1 MRTVSA
7 ANLIAATT
15 DGHESLILVE
25 IDTGAGLLTF
35 ADRDLDGTDGRIM
48 ELGNANMQ
56 IAEGA
61 PATAGSISVKFSDED
76 FYFLSLIGNTR
87 LEGRRARVLQIFDGN
102 VSDPVELMVGRVGSP
117 VVWSED
123 SRTFELDIVAFYE
136 SNSDT
141 EVPFAPDES
150 SGLQEFAWNKPWPRC
165 YGTPVDAPAV
175 LVVDAP
181 KGTLIRELQ
190 PTFDHVD
197 IEVADDVEFPLN
209 TEVQVEIGNE
219 YMTGTFTSI
228 STDPT
233 VILRFHI
240 KSRNDSKGI
249 IYSIDRSTLTSIEQD
264 PNNYNT
270 WEADPRYAAWDTQG
284 KIIAGNWLF
293 LLDSSDTL
301 DGGAVSDV
309 NSPSFTHI
317 YGTFSVPSFVGNK
330 NYILYQKGD
339 ATRGQFPWIVP
350 SGLYY
355 ITIGARADIRG
366 VLDVNET
373 LWPAGTPIRLV
384 TDVVYVANDVPS
396 SSVLQVRAWREVQL
410 DSRGGR
416 ARELVVVPAD
426 FYTVDLNDTIAGR
439 ACTTI
444 TLEKPLSARGT
455 GWQDDIFVTLVTTV
469 GPNVSDIISDLMT
482 EAGITVDPTSF
493 LAVKTACANYP
504 MNFSFTSRKDALQV
518 AGDIAFQGRCGLSV
532 LGSTAYLKYLSVAP
546 ASIPFTYNEDTVL
559 EGTVQVT
566 STETTNITNDLWVTW
581 HRRGSQQ
588 HPERLHYKD
597 ATSVLAYGRKKRDLE
612 IYVYRHKTLVQKTAQ
627 FWFYRWSNAWRKLR
641 VIGDLDAIGMTV
653 YDDVKSTLSELVTNA
668 MIEQLEHDTEEN
680 QITALLWT
688 PVVVG
693 NTTQSNYAYLDDT
706 GDTAP
711 AALSLSAGDDIA
723 EIIEVSALDLGL
735 SEKQTHVGVA
745 TTAETPAGPIG
756 GVFNAKLYKS
766 NNANGEVYETEV
778 KVQNISGTPIQ
789 EGDQVVVHKAEDG
802 TFYATKGGSSSS
814 TSSRGGTMVGTMRVD
829 EDGDPTDFDVTPD
842 PNDTRWNTALTV
854 DQESKFQ
861 EWKAANAPLD
871 SGADYDYRGAFLA
884 GVTADPNTGHWP
896 DTFKKPN
903 HPTFSNESKYA
914 YLMPHYAGFWT
925 GTNHD
930 VYVSP
935 DRNKDHYVSMSLAEV
950 GSAFS
955 TSAGNRIGRKMG
967 ENSVFDGQ
975 VLPVYVA
982 NDGTAWVLPIDN
994 PFSMGIVATDSAN
1007 KDSVQIKRYKTDDF
1021 SEVTAETVTAKTP
1034 RLQSTA
1040 KITAGTIVMLT
1051 KIGNSWVFYI
1061 PLIRPRVPA

>member
-1 MRTVSA
+1 MRSVSA
-7 ANLIAATT
+7 ANLLAAAT
-15 DGHESLILVE
+15 DGHETLTLVE
-25 IDTGAGLLTF
+25 IDTGAGKLTF

-61 PATAGSISVKFSDED
+61 PATAGSISVKMSDED
-76 FYFLSLIGNTR
+76 FYFLTLIGGTR
-87 LEGRRARVLQIFDGN
+87 LEGRTARVLQIFDGI

-117 VVWSED
+117 VVWNEED
-123 SRTFELDIVAFYE
+123 RTFQLDIVAFYE

-197 IEVADDVEFPLN
+197 IEVADDVTFPLN
-209 TEVQVEIGNE
+209 TEVTVEIGNE
-219 YMTGTFTSI
+219 YLTGTFTSI
-228 STDPT
+228 STDPV
-233 VILRFHI
+233 VILRFHVHA
-240 KSRNDSKGI
+240 RNVSKGI
-249 IYSIDRSTLTSIEQD
+249 IFSNQRSTLSTIEQD
-264 PNNYNT
+264 PNGFNS
-270 WEADPRYAAWDTQG
+270 WEADPRYSSWDTQG
-284 KIIAGNWLF
+284 KILAGNWLF
-293 LLDSSDTL
+293 LLDTENAS
-301 DGGAVSDV
+301 DGGTISDV
-309 NSPSFTHI
+309 NSSSFTHI
-317 YGTFSVPSFVGNK
+317 YGSFSVPSFVGYK

-339 ATRGQFPWIVP
+339 ATRGQFPWIVA

-355 ITIGARADIRG
+355 ITVGARADIRG
-366 VLDVNET
+366 VLDANDT
-373 LWPAGTPIRLV
+373 LWPAGTSIRLV
-384 TDVVYVANDVPS
+384 TNVVYVANDRRS

-416 ARELVVVPAD
+416 ERQLVVVPSD
-426 FYTVDLNDTIAGR
+426 FYTVNLNDTLAGH

-444 TLEKPLSARGT
+444 TLEKPLSARAT
-455 GWQDDIFVTLVTTV
+455 GWQDDLFVTLVTRE
-469 GPNVSDIISDLMT
+469 GDNVSDIIADLMT
-482 EAGITVDPTSF
+482 DAGITVDSTSF
-493 LAVKTACANYP
+493 ASVKAACTKYP
-504 MNFSFTSRKDALQV
+504 MNFSFTQRKDALQI

-546 ASIPFTYNEDTVL
+546 TSIPFTYNDDTTL

-597 ATSVLAYGRKKRDLE
+597 AASVLAYGRKKRDLE
-612 IYVYRHKTLVQKTAQ
+612 IFVYRHKTLVQKTAQ
-627 FWFYRWSNAWRKLR
+627 FWFNRWSNAWRKLR
-641 VIGDLDAIGMTV
+641 VIGDLDAIAMTV
-653 YDDVKSTLSELVTNA
+653 YDDVKSTLSELTTNA

-693 NTTQSNYAYLDDT
+693 NTTQSNSAYLDDT

-711 AALSLSAGDDIA
+711 AALSITAGDDIA

-756 GVFNAKLYKS
+756 GIFNAKLYKS
-766 NNANGEVYETEV
+766 NNASGDVYETEV

-789 EGDQVVVHKAEDG
+789 AGDQIVVHKAEDG
-802 TFYATKGGSSSS
+802 TFYATKGGSSSG
-814 TSSRGGTMVGTMRVD
+814 TSSRGGTMVGTMRV
-829 EDGDPTDFDVTPD
+829 EENGDPTGFDTVPGA
-842 PNDTRWNTALTV
+842 NDTRWNTTLTAT
-854 DQESKFQ
+854 QESQFVA
-861 EWKAANAPLD
+861 WKLINAPSD

-884 GVTADPNTGHWP
+884 GITADPNTGHWP

-914 YLMPHYAGFWT
+914 YLMPHYAGYWS
-925 GTNHD
+925 GAN
-930 VYVSP
+930 YVSP
-935 DRNKDHYVSMSLAEV
+935 DRTKTHYVSMSLTEI

-967 ENSVFDGQ
+967 TNSVFNGQ
-975 VLPVYVA
+975 LLPVYVA

-994 PFSMGIVATDSAN
+994 PYGIAIVSTDTAD
-1007 KDSVQIKRYKTDDF
+1007 KDNIHCKRFTTADF
-1021 SEVTAETVTAKTP
+1021 DETKAETITAKTP

-1040 KITAGTIVMLT
+1040 KITAGTIVMVT
-1051 KIGNSWVFYI
+1051 KVADSWIAYL
-1061 PLIRPRVPA
+1061 PLIRPRVAN

>member
-1 MRTVSA
+1 MRSVSA

-15 DGHESLILVE
+15 EGHESAILVE
-25 IDTGAGLLTF
+25 IDTGAGKLTF

-56 IAEGA
+56 IAESA
-61 PATAGSISVKFSDED
+61 PATAGSISVKLSDED
-76 FYFLSLIGNTR
+76 FYFLTMIGNTR
-87 LEGRRARVLQIFDGN
+87 LEGRTARVLQIFDGN
-102 VSDPVELMVGRVGSP
+102 VADAVELMVGRIGSP
-117 VVWSED
+117 IVWSED
-123 SRTFELDIVAFYE
+123 SRTFELDIIAFYE

-197 IEVADDVEFPLN
+197 IEVADDVTFPLN
-209 TEVQVEIGNE
+209 TLVTVEIGNE
-219 YMTGTFTSI
+219 YLTGKFESI
-228 STDPT
+228 ATDPV

-240 KSRNDSKGI
+240 TSRNESKGI
-249 IYSIDRSTLTSIEQD
+249 IYSNDRSELTSIEQD
-264 PNNYNT
+264 PNENNT
-270 WEADPRYAAWDTQG
+270 WEADPRYSAWDTQG
-284 KIIAGNWLF
+284 KILAGNWLF
-293 LLDSSDTL
+293 LLDTAELSSSGL
-301 DGGAVSDV
+301 INSIEVPGGSVLYG
-309 NSPSFTHI
+309 NFT
-317 YGTFSVPSFVGNK
+317 VPSFVGYK

-339 ATRGQFPWIVP
+339 ATRGQFPWIVA

-355 ITIGARADIRG
+355 ITTGARADIRG
-366 VLDVNET
+366 VLDVNDT
-373 LWPAGTPIRLV
+373 LWPAGTSIRLV
-384 TDVVYVANDVPS
+384 TNVVYVANDVPS
-396 SSVLQVRAWREVQL
+396 TSVLQVRAWREVQL

-416 ARELVVVPAD
+416 ERQLVVLPAD
-426 FYTVDLNDTIAGR
+426 FYTVNLNDVIAGR
-439 ACTTI
+439 HCTSI

-455 GWQDDIFVTLVTTV
+455 GWQDELFVTLVTTV
-469 GPNVSDIISDLMT
+469 GSNVSDIISNLMT
-482 EAGITVDPTSF
+482 EAGITVDAASF
-493 LAVKTACANYP
+493 LAVKTACVKYP
-504 MNFSFTSRKDALQV
+504 MNFSFTARKDALQV

-532 LGSTAYLKYLSVAP
+532 LGSTAYLKYLSAAP
-546 ASIPFTYNEDTVL
+546 TSIPFTYDEDTTL

-566 STETTNITNDLWVTW
+566 STETTQITNDLWVAW

-597 ATSVLAYGRKKRDLE
+597 AASILAYGRKKRDLE
-612 IYVYRHKTLVQKTAQ
+612 IWAYRHKTLVQKTAT
-627 FWFYRWSNAWRKLR
+627 FWFYRWANAWRKLR
-641 VIGDLDAIGMTV
+641 VIGDLDAIAMTV

-693 NTTQSNYAYLDDT
+693 NHTQSNFAYLDDT

-735 SEKQTHVGVA
+735 TEKQTHVGVA

-766 NNANGEVYETEV
+766 NNASGDVYETEV

-802 TFYATKGGSSSS
+802 TFYATKGGSSST
-814 TSSRGGTMVGTMRVD
+814 TSARGGTMVGTMQV
-829 EDGDPTDFDVTPD
+829 EDNGDPSGFDDTPD

-861 EWKAANAPLD
+861 AWKLINAPTD
-871 SGADYDYRGAFLA
+871 SGQDYDYRGAFLA
-884 GVTADPNTGHWP
+884 GVTADPDSGHWP

-935 DRNKDHYVSMSLAEV
+935 DRNKDHYASMSLTEV

-967 ENSVFDGQ
+967 TNKVFDGQ

-994 PFSMGIVATDSAN
+994 PFGFAVVKSDAADKNNISM
-1007 KDSVQIKRYKTDDF
+1007 RLYKTTDF
-1021 SEVTAETVTAKTP
+1021 DGNGDEDITVKTP

-1040 KITAGTIVMLT
+1040 KISAGTWMIVA
-1051 KIGNSWVFYI
+1051 KVADSWVGYL
-1061 PLIRPRVPA
+1061 PLIRPRKVN